1 MSRLS
6 LGALVSALT
15 VCAACKTATTEKT
28 PAPSQPASATMAKSP
43 SVIDPSTPVA
53 TVDGQPITYAELEKE
68 NKDLP
73 SKIRQ
78 KETAFANEV
87 YELRSEAINE
97 VIAKRLFEAE
107 AKKAGKTTEAW
118 LKDELDK
125 GVKAPDEAEI
135 HKLFDE
141 SKERLPPGSEF
152 DAFKG
157 QIAEF
162 LTRKQKQEAYGK
174 TLGALKAQH
183 QIKVALS
190 PARAEVSPT
199 GPTRGPLSAKV
210 TIVEFSDFQC
220 PYCGREIPV
229 VERVLKEYD
238 GKVRLV
244 FRHFPLDFHAQAG
257 KAAEASLCAADQGK
271 FWELHDKMF
280 QAQDALQVDK
290 LKEYAK
296 GIAGIDSVKFDKCLD
311 GGEKKKIV
319 ESDQKAGSEAGV
331 NGTPAFFVNGI
342 LISGAQEF
350 DKFKDLIDRELQR

>member
-1 MSRLS
+1 MSKLP
-6 LGALVSALT
+6 LAAVLFALVLG
-15 VCAACKTATTEKT
+15 ACKTATTENT
-28 PAPSQPASATMAKSP
+28 PAPSQAAAAGKAKTP
-43 SVIDPSTPVA
+43 GAIDPGAQVA
-53 TVDGQPITYAELEKE
+53 TIDGQPITYAELEKE
-68 NKDLP
+68 QKDLP
-73 SKIRQ
+73 GKIKQREQ
-78 KETAFANEV
+78 AFANEV

-97 VIAKRLFEAE
+97 LIAKRLFDAE
-107 AKKAGKTTEAW
+107 AKKAGKPTEAW
-118 LKDELDK
+118 LKEELDK
-125 GVKAPDEAEI
+125 AAQKPSDEEMR
-135 HKLFDE
+135 KLFE
-141 SKERLPPGSEF
+141 ASKERLPPGSEF
-152 DAFKG
+152 EQFKD

-162 LTRKQKQEAYGK
+162 LSRKQKQEAYGK
-174 TLGALKAQH
+174 KLQALKAQH

-190 PARAEVSPT
+190 PSRAEVEPT
-199 GPTRGPLSAKV
+199 GPTRGPLGAKV

-229 VERVLKEYD
+229 VERVMKEYD